1 MKAKPKKAVSY
12 DGINLDSSVTKKSY
26 KVIEI
31 KGKRV
36 VLGDG
41 LNTAFHID
49 NLSYLISFYNKN
61 VIKILWYVR
70 SMITHLYEI
79 YMLK

>member
-49 NLSYLISFYNKN
+49 NLSY
-61 VIKILWYVR
+61 
-70 SMITHLYEI
+70 
-79 YMLK
+79 